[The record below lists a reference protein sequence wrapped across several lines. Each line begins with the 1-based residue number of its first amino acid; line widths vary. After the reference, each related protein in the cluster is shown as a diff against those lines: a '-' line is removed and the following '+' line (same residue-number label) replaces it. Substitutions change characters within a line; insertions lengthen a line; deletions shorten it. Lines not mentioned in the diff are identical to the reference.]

1 MGFHNPG
8 VPWSEMERVLSGRRR
23 PEAPPVGADGGD
35 SPAWSRK
42 RGPYVA
48 PEIERPVDAIPYA
61 ELHAH
66 SSYSFLDGAS
76 SPEELAEEAERLGLH
91 ALAITDHDGF
101 YGIVRFAEAAEALR
115 LRTVFGAELS
125 LELPKPQNGEAD
137 PVGAHLL
144 VLARGEE
151 GYHRL
156 AGAITHAQL
165 QGAEK
170 GRPVYDLEELAAQ
183 AGGEWAVLTGCRK
196 GAVRRALASAQ
207 GTTGADAAA
216 GELDRLVTLF
226 GRDAV
231 HVELI
236 DHGNPLDTRDNDV
249 LAGLARERGLPLLAT
264 NNVHYAV
271 PKRQLLAAAVA
282 AVRANRGLDELD
294 GWLPAHAGAHLRSGA
309 EMAERFVRFPEAV
322 ARTVTLADEL
332 AFPLRKAKPA
342 LPKQKVP
349 EGHTPMSWLRHLVWE
364 AVPRKYP
371 NLTEDNRA
379 RIEKELGV
387 IELKDFPGY
396 FLIVHGIVQEARRR
410 GILCQGRGSAA
421 NSAIC
426 YLLDITAVD
435 AIGYDL
441 PFERFL
447 SSLREEEPDIDVD
460 FDSDRREEIIQWVY
474 AEYGRDRAAQVANV
488 IQYRPKNAVRDM
500 AKALG
505 HSPGQQDA
513 WSKQIEGWGALLET
527 GAGHDIPDQVL
538 EFAAEL
544 LKAPRHLGI
553 HSGGMV
559 LTDRPVGEVVPIEH
573 GRMENR
579 TVIQWDKDDA
589 AWMGL
594 VKFDL
599 LGLGM
604 LAALQ
609 YCFDMIRASTGEDW
623 ELSTLPKEEKAVY
636 DMLCRADSIGVF
648 QVESRAQMGLLPRL
662 QPRRFYDLVI
672 EIALIR
678 PGPIQGGAVHPFVKR
693 KLGQEDVTY
702 PHPKLEPVL
711 ERTLGIPVF
720 QEQLMQM
727 GMAVG
732 GLTGEDADLL
742 RRAMGSKRGVE
753 RIESLK
759 EKLYAGMA
767 ENGLVGDEADAI
779 YAKIQAFANFGF
791 AESHSLSFGL
801 LVYASSWIKL
811 HYPAAFLAGLLRAQP
826 MGFYSPATLVGD
838 ARHHGVEV
846 RRPDL
851 HLSGVE
857 AVLERVDG
865 ASTGAATGLGASTGA
880 ATGVGASTGAA
891 TGVGASTGAAT
902 GVGASTGAATVAGET
917 SDSGLPVPEPVE
929 GPTGLD
935 SCLERDQPPVGL
947 FDLEAPDE
955 SAAHRRDGGYAVRLG
970 LAGVKGI
977 GATVAQRI
985 VAAREAGGPFRD
997 QRDLV
1002 RRTSITAV
1010 QVEALATAGAF
1021 ECLGLSRREAIWLAG
1036 SAAQDRPE
1044 FLPDSL
1050 IAVQPPL
1057 FPDPTSYERL
1067 AADLWATG
1075 ISTDDHPLTH
1085 YRSGLDGRGV
1095 LTSRELRSH
1104 EVGRRVE
1111 VAGLVTHRQRP
1122 ATASGITFIN
1132 LEDEHG
1138 LVNIVCSLGVWNRYR
1153 RVVRDSPAL
1162 IARGILERS
1171 AEGVTNLIADG
1182 FEDLR
1187 VGVQHRA
1194 RDFR

>member
-1 MGFHNPG
+1 MGFDNPS
-8 VPWSEMERVLSGRRR
+8 VPWSEIERVLSDRRR
-23 PEAPPVGADGGD
+23 PTSRPAGADGGD
-35 SPAWSRK
+35 SPAWSHK
-42 RGPYVA
+42 RGPYV
-48 PEIERPVDAIPYA
+48 PPGIERPVEAIPYA

-66 SSYSFLDGAS
+66 SSFSFLDGAS

-101 YGIVRFAEAAEALR
+101 YGIVRFAEAAETLE
-115 LRTVFGAELS
+115 LKTVFGAELS
-125 LELPKPQNGEAD
+125 LELPGPQNGEAD

-170 GRPVYDLEELAAQ
+170 GRPVYRLDELADQ
-183 AGGEWAVLTGCRK
+183 GRDHWAVLTGCRK
-196 GAVRRALASAQ
+196 GAVRRALAD
-207 GTTGADAAA
+207 GGADAAA
-216 GELDRLVTLF
+216 RELDRLVDLF
-226 GRDAV
+226 GLDAV

-271 PKRQLLAAAVA
+271 PRRQLLAAAVA

-294 GWLPAHAGAHLRSGA
+294 GWLPSHAGAHLRSGA
-309 EMAERFVRFPEAV
+309 EMAERFVRHPDAV

-332 AFPLRKAKPA
+332 AFPLRRAKPA
-342 LPKQKVP
+342 LPRQKVP
-349 EGHTPMSWLRHLVWE
+349 EGHTPMSWLRQLVWD

-371 NLTEDNRA
+371 DLTEENRA

-435 AIGYDL
+435 AIAYDL

-474 AEYGRDRAAQVANV
+474 GQYGRDRAAQVANV

-513 WSKQIEGWGALLET
+513 WSKQVEGWGAHLET
-527 GAGHDIPDQVL
+527 GPGHDIPDRVL
-538 EFAAEL
+538 EFAGEL

-573 GRMENR
+573 ARMENR

-693 KLGQEDVTY
+693 KLGLEEVTY
-702 PHPKLEPVL
+702 AHPKLEPVL

-742 RRAMGSKRGVE
+742 RRAMGSKRGIE

-767 ENGLVGDEADAI
+767 ENGLVGDDADAI

-826 MGFYSPATLVGD
+826 MGFYSPASLVSD
-838 ARHHGVEV
+838 ARRHGVEV

-857 AVLERVDG
+857 AVLEPVARDEEIHRDEEG
-865 ASTGAATGLGASTGA
+865 SAPAAPRFDDSPHLGA
-880 ATGVGASTGAA
+880 
-891 TGVGASTGAAT
+891 
-902 GVGASTGAATVAGET
+902 
-917 SDSGLPVPEPVE
+917 L

-935 SCLERDQPPVGL
+935 SCADRHQPPVGH
-947 FDLEAPDE
+947 FDIGAPDE
-955 SAAHRRDGGYAVRLG
+955 SAAHRRDGRFSVRLG

-977 GATVAQRI
+977 GAKVAERI
-985 VAAREAGGPFRD
+985 VAAREAEGSFRD
-997 QRDLV
+997 LRDLV
-1002 RRTSITAV
+1002 RRTSLTAV
-1010 QVEALATAGAF
+1010 QLEALATAGAF
-1021 ECLGLSRREAIWLAG
+1021 EGLGLGRREAIWLAG
-1036 SAAQDRPE
+1036 SAALDRPE

-1050 IAVQPPL
+1050 VSVQPPL
-1057 FPDPTSYERL
+1057 FADPTSYERL

-1075 ISTDDHPLTH
+1075 VSTDDHPMTH
-1085 YRSGLDGRGV
+1085 YRSGLDARGV

-1104 EVGRRVE
+1104 ETGRRIE
-1111 VAGLVTHRQRP
+1111 VGGLVTHRQRP
-1122 ATASGITFIN
+1122 ATASGVTFLN

-1138 LVNIVCSLGVWNRYR
+1138 LVNVICSVGVWNRYR
-1153 RVVRDSPAL
+1153 RVARDAPAL
-1162 IARGILERS
+1162 IVRGVLERS
-1171 AEGVTNLIADG
+1171 PEGVMNVLADR

-1187 VGVQHRA
+1187 VGVQHQPRN
-1194 RDFR
+1194 FR